1 MKNKNSKMNIALL
14 LIFASISFI
23 LITTFKQTLIGIIIL
38 LIGYM
43 ISKQKVVDG
52 E

>member
-14 LIFASISFI
+14 LIA
-23 LITTFKQTLIGIIIL
+23 TFKQTLIGIIIL
-38 LIGYM
+38 LIGYT
-43 ISKQKVVDG
+43 IAKQKVVEG